1 MREPIELRAALFPVT
16 QHQIAGQVAVLKEA
30 RARITAG
37 CTIEQARTEIGKMI
51 SELEARLTVNAAA
64 SSAVLPEFLGEFG
77 RAAAGASA

>member
-37 CTIEQARTEIGKMI
+37 DSKPLSVAI
-51 SELEARLTVNAAA
+51 SKWA
-64 SSAVLPEFLGEFG
+64 SSASE
-77 RAAAGASA
+77 